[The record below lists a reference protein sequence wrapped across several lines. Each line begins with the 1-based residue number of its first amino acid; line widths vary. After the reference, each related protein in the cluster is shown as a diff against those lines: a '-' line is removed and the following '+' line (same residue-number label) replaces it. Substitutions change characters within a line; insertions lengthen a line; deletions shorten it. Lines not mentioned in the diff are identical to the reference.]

1 MKKIILSFLMICL
14 CCIGTLAFS
23 GCGNTDTPPH
33 THVFTEEKVDVKY
46 LISEATCVDCAVY
59 YKSCVCGEKG
69 TEGFLYGNTIPHSFS
84 NENPSNDFLCSSANC
99 TYKATYYKS
108 CVCGEKGTE
117 IFEYG
122 ELGDH
127 QGGTATCVD
136 KKICD
141 ICGVPY
147 GSLSGQHTLSE
158 QWFAEKGQHWKEC
171 IIDNCDEIRGAY
183 GNGPENCRYNE
194 DGVCTICDESWGFVF
209 ELNDNNNGYVLVDYI
224 GDDPTT
230 EIPTLYRNL
239 PVVEIADSVFENA
252 EFIITVEFHDT
263 IEKIGEK
270 AFAGCS
276 NMVEIYCT
284 NHYYEGAGQI
294 EAPKLNKIGRAA
306 FEECNSLTRVR
317 LTQTSITEI
326 SERLFYGCDNL
337 SFVDFSDKVTKI
349 GTSAFSYCTKLE
361 FAGGSDYCATISAY
375 AFYNCTNMKMCD
387 IGRVETVGPFA
398 FENCSSLET
407 FDASTARIIDTCAFL
422 GCKNLKTVDLGSTTG
437 NLQSIGASAFYEC
450 EKLELLLI
458 PDTVTYIG
466 FGAFR
471 YCTELKEI
479 YIKSSFWGLY
489 DDDYCVN
496 TVQIQSNPN
505 DLTTWRECAT
515 YLVSTY
521 VDYCWKIC
529 V

>member
-1 MKKIILSFLMICL
+1 MKKFVLFFLVICL
-14 CCIGTLAFS
+14 CSMGVLAFS
-23 GCGNTDTPPH
+23 GCKNEEDAAH
-33 THVFTEEKVDVKY
+33 THNFTEEKIDAKY
-46 LISEATCVDCAVY
+46 LISEATCVKSAVY
-59 YKSCVCGEKG
+59 YKSCVCGETG
-69 TEGFLYGNTIPHSFS
+69 TDSFLYGNTIPHSFTI
-84 NENPSNDFLCSSANC
+84 ENPINDFLCSSANC

-108 CVCGEKGTE
+108 CSCGEKGTE
-117 IFEYG
+117 TFEYG

-136 KKICD
+136 KKNCD

-147 GSLSGQHTLSE
+147 GSLSGHHTLSE

-224 GDDPTT
+224 GDDPTI

-349 GTSAFSYCTKLE
+349 GTSAFSYCLE
-361 FAGGSDYCATISAY
+361 LENIEGSDYCATIGDY
-375 AFYNCTNMKMCD
+375 AFLNCTNMKNCYVW
-387 IGRVETVGPFA
+387 GVETVGFEA
-398 FENCSSLET
+398 FKNCSSLES
-407 FDASTARIIDTCAFL
+407 FHSSKVRVIETCAFM
-422 GCKNLKTVDLGSTTG
+422 GCENLSSVNLGSTTG
-437 NLQSIGASAFYEC
+437 KLEYIGASAFYGC
-450 EKLELLLI
+450 KKLKQLII
-458 PDTVTYIG
+458 PDTITYIG
-466 FGAFR
+466 VGAFR
-471 YCTELKEI
+471 DCVELKEV
-479 YIKSSFWGLY
+479 YIKNSFWKY
-489 DDDYCVN
+489 YKNDYYVL
-496 TVQIQSNPN
+496 TLEITTNPN
-505 DLTTWRECAT
+505 SLDTWQKCAT
-515 YLVSTY
+515 YLVNTY
-521 VDYCWKIC
+521 VDYRWEIAT
-529 V
+529 